1 MSSSS
6 HSGAAD
12 VTSALGR
19 MNSALGAVSI
29 AVGSAINAAE
39 RREREADRREKEAA
53 AVIADAERRVE
64 HLTALLDDERKN
76 KDQAEYRRGYLA
88 GRAVGQQGRGTDDW
102 EADADVAL
110 DRRRRR
116 RGNVAGTR

>member
-1 MSSSS
+1 MSSS
-6 HSGAAD
+6 AD
-12 VTSALGR
+12 ATAALGR

-29 AVGSAINAAE
+29 AVGASLQAAE

-53 AVIADAERRVE
+53 AVIVDAERRVE
-64 HLTALLDDERKN
+64 HLTGLLDHERNN

-102 EADADVAL
+102 EADADVAVE
-110 DRRRRR
+110 RRRRR
-116 RGNVAGTR
+116 RGSVAGTR